1 MLDAAHREGVGS
13 CIIIQR
19 THKAHAEIHAT
30 RTDIAGSVGRR
41 RPGIAVR
48 ADNIQGSRLTV
59 AVARSNL
66 NVISN
71 RWVECRGEI
80 FRTAAGWD
88 VYPAKT
94 GQGQRRSN
102 RKCLPYFPLKAP
114 LLAGGLRNLQ
124 ASLAGAV
131 ASRHSGPRGAFYP
144 KVREG

>member
-1 MLDAAHREGVGS
+1 MLDAAHRKGVRTVG
-13 CIIIQR
+13 IVQR
-19 THKAHAEIHAT
+19 VHAARVEVQIT
-30 RTDIAGSVGRR
+30 SIGIAGSVGRR

-80 FRTAAGWD
+80 LRTAAGWD

-131 ASRHSGPRGAFYP
+131 ALATPGRGVLFIQ
-144 KVREG
+144 K